1 MKTLMIDENY
11 ENQRIDKY
19 LKKLLCQAPPQL
31 IYKNVKKKRCRK
43 VNGVRVKENY
53 ILKKGDQV
61 ELFYMKIA
69 FRSSQNL
76 KVSLIYQLL

>member
-31 IYKNVKKKRCRK
+31 IYKMLRKKDVK
-43 VNGVRVKENY
+43 VNGVRVKENPSLEV
-53 ILKKGDQV
+53 ITI
-61 ELFYMKIA
+61 F
-69 FRSSQNL
+69 FRTSF
-76 KVSLIYQLL
+76 

>member
-31 IYKNVKKKRCRK
+31 IYKMLRKKDVK

-53 ILKKGDQV
+53 ILKKG
-61 ELFYMKIA
+61 I
-69 FRSSQNL
+69 R
-76 KVSLIYQLL
+76 